1 MERRD
6 ASRPLGLGGG
16 FADVGEGA
24 RGPFI
29 RIKGTRW
36 TADEPNVLAPRP
48 HLGHARRLA
57 LGVMLLGGLAGCDL
71 ATIPST
77 AEAGLGRP
85 AVEARVSFEVE
96 GLPGGIESLEL
107 ELSSL
112 AIRRTRDQQ
121 WIPLLM
127 GATDLVLV
135 PDEPVASIIDAPLGA
150 DTYDRVEI
158 IADAVRL
165 RRQGRVHEGTLDRE
179 DATLAVQWVLHRD
192 VDVRL
197 CLDYRA
203 DVELTADSLDVSFAP
218 LAHLQ

>member
-1 MERRD
+1 MQ
-6 ASRPLGLGGG
+6 RPGLQW
-16 FADVGEGA
+16 FALA
-24 RGPFI
+24 ALLAGPS
-29 RIKGTRW
+29 
-36 TADEPNVLAPRP
+36 L
-48 HLGHARRLA
+48 
-57 LGVMLLGGLAGCDL
+57 GCDL
-71 ATIPST
+71 ATIPVT

-85 AVEARVSFEVE
+85 AVEARIALEVE
-96 GLPGGIESLEL
+96 GLPGGVEALEL
-107 ELSSL
+107 DLSSV
-112 AIRRTRDQQ
+112 AIRRTRDEQ

-127 GATDLVLV
+127 GETHLEVV

-165 RRQGRVHEGTLDRE
+165 RRQGKVHEGTLDRE
-179 DATLAVQWVLHRD
+179 DATLAVQWVLDRD

-203 DVELTADSLDVSFAP
+203 DVELTADSLDVTFAP